1 MRTYKINNSEAG
13 SLNLETSLPQ
23 LGLQY
28 ASMTNFSVSI
38 PACATNDFDSSSNFL
53 FVRKVVF
60 QNISERNALFGPGP
74 LHGY

>member
-28 ASMTNFSVSI
+28 ASMMNFSVSI
-38 PACATNDFDSSSNFL
+38 PASVTNDFDSS
-53 FVRKVVF
+53 
-60 QNISERNALFGPGP
+60 
-74 LHGY
+74 